1 MGDGLG
7 IAPENATVSHQ
18 DSRGTGKAL
27 ALWFQD
33 MAEAR
38 LILPIQKA
46 HFRHRKTYL
55 KDFQDFFNT
64 QCHLDDV
71 ESVSEIGHG

>member
-7 IAPENATVSHQ
+7 IALENATVSHQ

-46 HFRHRKTYL
+46 HFRHYAISMMSNQSAKSAM
-55 KDFQDFFNT
+55 D
-64 QCHLDDV
+64 
-71 ESVSEIGHG
+71 EIRIKSALT